1 MGNQNIKDSL
11 VEYMKGD
18 VEKDDLLI
26 EEIKEPKK
34 VSPIIEPI
42 IYPKL
47 IKR

>member
-1 MGNQNIKDSL
+1 MNLNEEN
-11 VEYMKGD
+11 VETK
-18 VEKDDLLI
+18 
-26 EEIKEPKK
+26 EIKEPKK